1 MMKSI
6 KSIVTTGHKY
16 NTTVVQTAKQ
26 KAAELNLLFIAR
38 ENLSIESIR
47 ATYQTEFVLV
57 VKKTGLLLATL
68 EGDFF
73 FHPNMA
79 QLRLKNLLKGQK
91 DNMLEAMQLKQ
102 GMEVLDCTLGMAS
115 DAIIASF
122 AVGVKGRVVG
132 VEASS
137 LMATVIQDGLKT
149 FSAVEPLG
157 LQSAMRRIEVIQQD
171 YGNYLKLVPDKSFD
185 VVYFD
190 PMFRHPLQDSL
201 HLLPLRALADHRAV
215 TVEAIKEARRVARQ
229 CVVMKENSRSLEFV
243 RLGADRVVGGKYSHV
258 HYGIIDVKNN
268 L

>member
-1 MMKSI
+1 MKSI
-6 KSIVTTGHKY
+6 KCIVTTGHKY
-16 NTTVVQTAKQ
+16 NAAVVQTAKQ
-26 KAAELNLLFIAR
+26 KAAELNLLFISR

-57 VKKTGLLLATL
+57 VKKTGLVLATP

-91 DNMLEAMQLKQ
+91 DNMIEAMQLKS

-122 AVGVKGRVVG
+122 VVGVKGRVVG
-132 VEASS
+132 LEAKA
-137 LMATVIQDGLKT
+137 LMAAVVQDGLKN
-149 FSAVEPLG
+149 FSTLEPLG
-157 LQSAMRRIEVIQQD
+157 LQAAMRRIEVIQQE
-171 YGNYLKLVPDKSFD
+171 YGNYLKLLPDKSFD

-190 PMFRHPLQDSL
+190 PMFRHPIKESL
-201 HLLPLRALADHRAV
+201 HLLPLRALADHRAI
-215 TVEAIKEARRVARQ
+215 TIEAINEARRVARQ
-229 CVVMKENSRSLEFV
+229 CVIIKENSRSLEFV

-258 HYGIIDVKNN
+258 HYGIIDIKTN